1 MDGTGLEYWSES
13 RKGECV
19 NYGVQERH
27 DISLLVLPLLMSRA
41 WFLFCRVPLMESSMR
56 WKEVVIKFT
65 NGHTTSQASV
75 LSTLAIARVDM
86 QGHEFCCWFFL

>member
-1 MDGTGLEYWSES
+1 MGYKYDTTFVA
-13 RKGECV
+13 RPPTPHVTCV
-19 NYGVQERH
+19 VF
-27 DISLLVLPLLMSRA
+27 VLP
-41 WFLFCRVPLMESSMR
+41 PLMESSMR

-86 QGHEFCCWFFL
+86 QGHEFCCWFVL